1 MYVTISVV
9 LEEVN
14 KTNLYVYVI
23 RLCLKYRN
31 LLSSSLRL
39 YSWLLVRSCKF
50 RRSARNVVAVKTF
63 LKELSLCKNT
73 RYFSV
78 IFHSYGVVVPR
89 LHFIIL

>member
-31 LLSSSLRL
+31 LLYLASP
-39 YSWLLVRSCKF
+39 LLV
-50 RRSARNVVAVKTF
+50 VGG
-63 LKELSLCKNT
+63 ELQVSEKCEE
-73 RYFSV
+73 RCCYS
-78 IFHSYGVVVPR
+78 S
-89 LHFIIL
+89 